1 MNHHES
7 IIKSNLAP
15 EGILTLTFNSPRNR
29 NALSKAMLEE
39 LQSQIQVAS
48 ESIEVRVI
56 VIDAIGSAFCAGH
69 DLKEIES
76 HRGDADDGV
85 KFFQELMSLCSAV
98 MEEIVRSPKPVI
110 AKVDGI
116 ATAAGCQLVATCDLA
131 YASEQSRFSTPGV
144 HIGLFCSTPMVAL
157 SRNVSHKH
165 AMEMLL
171 VGEMISSV
179 RAEEIGLINRCT
191 KVEELDHVVALI
203 ALKITSKSVQTLR
216 IGKQAFYEQVE
227 MTLPEAY
234 KYASEVMVSNL
245 IHQDAREG
253 IAAFLEKRDP
263 KWENKSDDAPKPL

>member
-191 KVEELDHVVALI
+191 KAEELDHVVALI

-216 IGKQAFYEQVE
+216 IGKQAFYQQVE

-263 KWENKSDDAPKPL
+263 KWENKSDDAPKLL

>member
-29 NALSKAMLEE
+29 NALSKAMLEA
-39 LQSQIQVAS
+39 LQSQIQAAS

>member
-1 MNHHES
+1 MNHSEAL
-7 IIKSNLAP
+7 IKPNLTTD
-15 EGILTLTFNSPRNR
+15 GVLKLTLNSPRNR

-39 LQSQIQVAS
+39 LQSQIQIAS
-48 ESIEVRVI
+48 ENIEVRI
-56 VIDAIGSAFCAGH
+56 IIIDAVGSVFCAGH

-76 HRGDADDGV
+76 HRSDLDDGV

-98 MEEIVRSPKPVI
+98 MEGIVRSPKPVI

-131 YASEQSRFSTPGV
+131 YASEQSKFSTPGV

-171 VGEMISSV
+171 VGDMISSV
-179 RAEEIGLINRCT
+179 QAEEIGLINRRT
-191 KVEELDHVVALI
+191 KAEELDHVIAVVAS
-203 ALKITSKSVQTLR
+203 KITAKPGQTLR

-234 KYASEVMVSNL
+234 KYASKVMVSNL
-245 IHQDAREG
+245 THCDAREG

-263 KWENKSDDAPKPL
+263 KWENESDDKS

>member
-191 KVEELDHVVALI
+191 KAEELDHVVALI

>member
-15 EGILTLTFNSPRNR
+15 EGILTLTFNSPGNR

-191 KVEELDHVVALI
+191 KAEELDHVVALI

-216 IGKQAFYEQVE
+216 IGKQAFYQQVE

>member
-263 KWENKSDDAPKPL
+263 KWENKSDDTPKPL

>member
-1 MNHHES
+1 MNHPES
-7 IIKSNLAP
+7 LIKSNLAP

-263 KWENKSDDAPKPL
+263 KWENKSDDAPKLL

>member
-15 EGILTLTFNSPRNR
+15 EGILTLTFNSPGNR

-191 KVEELDHVVALI
+191 KAEELDHVVALI

>member
-85 KFFQELMSLCSAV
+85 KFFQELMSLCSAL

-191 KVEELDHVVALI
+191 KAEELDHVVALI

-216 IGKQAFYEQVE
+216 IGKQAFYQQVE